1 MGESTVLFR
10 RSGGNKRTGEDEFE
24 ISDEYVR
31 LQDKGQ
37 GLLVINFRAPKKNLK
52 DIYEFFDNIDDMEP
66 LYMNI
71 AGTGEIEHYFR
82 GVSPINEEE
91 EEGWYKF
98 GVTVQ
103 HLRKLI

>member
-10 RSGGNKRTGEDEFE
+10 RSGGNKRIGEDKFE
-24 ISDEYVR
+24 VKDEYVR

-37 GLLVINFRAPKKNLK
+37 GLLVINFRAPKKNLE

-71 AGTGEIEHYFR
+71 DNTGEIEHYFR
-82 GVSPINEEE
+82 GVSPIKEE
-91 EEGWYKF
+91 EEGELYKF